1 MSRMP
6 ILFYTYLLVEFSKRV
21 FLNIPQ
27 SYITQSYIALVPTFF
42 EHVAVIKL
50 KMSTDLWDNKFN

>member
-6 ILFYTYLLVEFSKRV
+6 ILFYTYLLSKRV